1 MRAALLLA
9 LFTSSCFAQLKGVV
23 DLHVHSDPDSA
34 PRSIDALEAARMAR
48 DEGMRALL
56 LKNHFA
62 PTVQLAYI
70 VAHAVPGVEVY
81 GGIVLNRSVGGIN
94 PFAVEQAATFK
105 GGYARVVWMSTFDA
119 GKVPVSR
126 DGKLLPEVL
135 YVLRM
140 MAKY

>member
-70 VAHAVPGVEVY
+70 VARAVPGVEVY
-81 GGIVLNRSVGGIN
+81 GGIVLNRS
-94 PFAVEQAATFK
+94 
-105 GGYARVVWMSTFDA
+105 RSTPPGMTSIGECVA
-119 GKVPVSR
+119 
-126 DGKLLPEVL
+126 
-135 YVLRM
+135 
-140 MAKY
+140 